1 MTRHILALLLLVTA
15 ANGAPQFIGPESSFT
30 HDLKRLTNAPTW
42 RAGIGVPGWEDF
54 DGLTLS
60 TNGGVALADPITR
73 DVTITNAS
81 FAVYGLPGG
90 TNFADNFYI
99 GGAFSVTNAL
109 LNIRSFGAL
118 GGTNND
124 TVAIQAALDA
134 ATDGTVVWYPPN
146 PDGYTHDT
154 VILKHPNVTIDGG
167 NNEIAC
173 PTDGTELIR
182 VLPAS
187 LYASGR
193 LAGTDYPPNW
203 MNGATP
209 APVDGDLSTM
219 MHEHDP
225 SLRVTNIVVKNFRS
239 SRDGNL
245 LRAYSVDGLKLEHL
259 TINSAN
265 NSALRVFHSSDIS
278 MTRCDLR
285 GGAGSYTVMFIKCRK
300 ANITGN
306 YFHSTGYRSLSFKG
320 AIHKSGTS
328 IFNSL
333 LTTDYEDAQIDIYDN
348 VFDYDWDCAF
358 IDWPPD
364 SGDDVGDVNGLTI
377 GFSKAEWYGRFRGI
391 KFHDNMCSFVGTYS
405 NGKGRTFWASYPHEK
420 ITIENN
426 TILNGGFFLAG
437 VDGGSITGNNLTWT
451 KQSANA
457 IFIQDETGT
466 TPATVT
472 RNISIKGNRLYN
484 YHAAGTG
491 GGTDPEIF
499 YADGLSIDIEENYF
513 YGIATTGVPNLIV
526 IGPSLD
532 ESSIQRN
539 RAYLDSGVAILANIV
554 LSTFGAVNNLHGTT
568 SDNTVFDTATG
579 VTKTAGMMIF
589 DNGAGSGFQIIAKG
603 GYAGIGLMA
612 SNKVDYLGQ
621 FYEDLANT
629 NLVIYH
635 NTAPRITVK
644 ADGSSEFS
652 SYLTLEETTD
662 PTGPLTNKAHLYLK
676 DNGGSLTRVYYRTT
690 TETNR
695 LANADGDTLSP
706 TSITLNA
713 VTKTAWPST
722 TFGLA
727 YSFGATP
734 YTVTDSYA
742 DLNTGSVVQTDVLT
756 TGTYLVTATILI
768 HCPADF
774 TAQTAFVKL
783 VNTESAADL
792 TGSETWSYFGALTA
806 LHSQQVTTSALTT
819 ITTSGR
825 VKVQVKNGNPATG
838 ELAVSET
845 PGCRVTWI
853 KVL

>member
-1 MTRHILALLLLVTA
+1 
-15 ANGAPQFIGPESSFT
+15 
-30 HDLKRLTNAPTW
+30 
-42 RAGIGVPGWEDF
+42 
-54 DGLTLS
+54 
-60 TNGGVALADPITR
+60 
-73 DVTITNAS
+73 
-81 FAVYGLPGG
+81 
-90 TNFADNFYI
+90 
-99 GGAFSVTNAL
+99 
-109 LNIRSFGAL
+109 
-118 GGTNND
+118 
-124 TVAIQAALDA
+124 
-134 ATDGTVVWYPPN
+134 
-146 PDGYTHDT
+146 
-154 VILKHPNVTIDGG
+154 
-167 NNEIAC
+167 
-173 PTDGTELIR
+173 
-182 VLPAS
+182 
-187 LYASGR
+187 
-193 LAGTDYPPNW
+193 
-203 MNGATP
+203 
-209 APVDGDLSTM
+209 M

-265 NSALRVFHSSDIS
+265 NSALRVFHSSDIN

-285 GGAGSYTVMFIKCRK
+285 GGTGSYTVMFIKCRK
-300 ANITGN
+300 ANITRN

-377 GFSKAEWYGRFRGI
+377 GFTKAEWYGRFRGI

-472 RNISIKGNRLYN
+472 RNISIRGNRLYN
-484 YHAAGTG
+484 YYAAGTG

-532 ESSIQRN
+532 HSSIQRN

-579 VTKTAGMMIF
+579 VTKTAGMVIF
-589 DNGAGSGFQIIAKG
+589 DNAAGSGFQIIAKG

-662 PTGPLTNKAHLYLK
+662 PTAPLTNKANIYLK
-676 DNGGSLTRVYYRTT
+676 DNGSGLTEPFYQTSDGLVNPFGLFYRSGADAVYTNSAAIVSIYNKLSRWYHDDDYNLGLGASVFGSLSGGGSNVGVGREAGQAFTTADNNVAVGVRALSQSTGGTDNVAIGGQAMRGAGALADKATMLGESAGFNFSGTRSVHIGRRAGQNY
-690 TETNR
+690 TNSYNT
-695 LANADGDTLSP
+695 LIGADIGERGTSVPTVTNTVAIGYGVTPRATSTAQIGTNGVSSLYLNGTVGWFRGSGSPESAVTAPIGSFYSQEDGGIGTAFYVKQAGTGDTGWSAP
-706 TSITLNA
+706 NRTS
-713 VTKTAWPST
+713 
-722 TFGLA
+722 FGLA